1 MTYDDRGGE
10 KVTND
15 DMGGGGR
22 RYAINSSKAS
32 ERGYN
37 CARPDLVESFKALV

>member
-1 MTYDDRGGE
+1 MTNDDRKGE
-10 KVTND
+10 KVTDD

-37 CARPDLVESFKALV
+37 CAQPASLESFKALV